1 MKKKA
6 VVDKKLCVACGCCL
20 TACKLGAISIP
31 HGVCAMIDEDKCVG
45 CGRCLESCP
54 VNMNIVKVIKAVNEK
69 LIYYKQI
76 KNYTVSDEEMEK
88 TTTGKIKRYK

>member
-45 CGRCLESCP
+45 CGMRARKCPASVISLED
-54 VNMNIVKVIKAVNEK
+54 VA
-69 LIYYKQI
+69 
-76 KNYTVSDEEMEK
+76 DE
-88 TTTGKIKRYK
+88 